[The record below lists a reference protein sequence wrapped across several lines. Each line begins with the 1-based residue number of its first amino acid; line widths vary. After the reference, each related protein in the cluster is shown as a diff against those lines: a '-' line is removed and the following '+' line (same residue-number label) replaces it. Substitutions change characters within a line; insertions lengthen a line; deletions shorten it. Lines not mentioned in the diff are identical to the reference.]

1 MLAELAAA
9 NAAFAVIK
17 TAIQNGRE
25 LASVGGEISKFVH
38 SQETLRQKQLK
49 KKSSMFGDDFQEF
62 MALEELR
69 KKEADL
75 RSYMQLYG
83 RPGLYQDWIEFQRKA
98 RVERQQQQLEA
109 HRKQQQL
116 IENIMIGSG
125 VIGIILLVMSIGFFI
140 LEAA

>member
-25 LASVGGEISKFVH
+25 LASVGSEISKFVH

-62 MALEELR
+62 MALEELK

-116 IENIMIGSG
+116 VDSIIIGSG
-125 VIGIILLVMSIGFFI
+125 VVAIILLIMFIGFFI
-140 LEAA
+140 VEAI

>member
-25 LASVGGEISKFVH
+25 LASVGSEISKFVH

-62 MALEELR
+62 MALEELK

-109 HRKQQQL
+109 YRKRQQL
-116 IENIMIGSG
+116 IDTIIIGSG
-125 VIGIILLVMSIGFFI
+125 VVAIILLIMFIGFFV
-140 LEAA
+140 LEAI

>member
-25 LASVGGEISKFVH
+25 LASVGSEINKFVN
-38 SQETLRQKQLK
+38 SQETIRQKQLK

-62 MALEELR
+62 MALEELK

-98 RVERQQQQLEA
+98 RVERQRQQLEA

-125 VIGIILLVMSIGFFI
+125 VVAIILLIMFIGFFI
-140 LEAA
+140 MEAA

>member
-25 LASVGGEISKFVH
+25 LASVGNEISKFVH

-83 RPGLYQDWIEFQRKA
+83 RPGLYQDWIDFQRKA

-109 HRKQQQL
+109 HRKQQRL

-140 LEAA
+140 FEAA